1 MKFDLKSWCKK
12 KIMSI
17 FGSNF
22 QPDSLVLQLST
33 LLKIGKVI
41 TDNKQSKCIPHLRMI
56 CFNIIKKI
64 HSLLKTNPYIN
75 DSCIYNTSNVQ
86 QTLGF
91 DNSVAYY
98 TSITYDEDLRF

>member
-1 MKFDLKSWCKK
+1 
-12 KIMSI
+12 MSI
-17 FGSNF
+17 FVSNF

-33 LLKIGKVI
+33 LLKIGEVI
-41 TDNKQSKCIPHLRMI
+41 TDNKKSKYIPHLRMI

-64 HSLLKTNPYIN
+64 HSLLKTNPHIN

-91 DNSVAYY
+91 DQCRVLLVSHVKIYAFEIILDCLFS
-98 TSITYDEDLRF
+98 TATL